1 MCSPRRPASRRRPS
15 ESLHSPRAERS
26 EAVVVESS
34 ARALSSGSR
43 ATRCDPCVARASV
56 QRRLR
61 NGGDMVQLCDYD
73 SGAILVPNVE
83 TAGSFS
89 LGAMRGLMGRTSI
102 RPGEGLLLRDPLG
115 CIHTFGMRCDIDIVF
130 LSRTLRVLEV
140 AANVPPQRL
149 RWARGGVA
157 QLELGGGQAA
167 SIGLISG
174 RRLVV
179 VEQQIDQNRGRVE
192 RGSPHAGT
200 DAGSP
205 SHIRRKAACG
215 NARNLPTVPFWPQW
229 EAPHDLDGLPLAVGG
244 FTQRS

>member
-1 MCSPRRPASRRRPS
+1 
-15 ESLHSPRAERS
+15 
-26 EAVVVESS
+26 
-34 ARALSSGSR
+34 
-43 ATRCDPCVARASV
+43 
-56 QRRLR
+56 
-61 NGGDMVQLCDYD
+61 MVQLCDYD

-140 AANVPPQRL
+140 AANVPPRRL

-205 SHIRRKAACG
+205 SHIRREAACG

>member
-1 MCSPRRPASRRRPS
+1 MCSPRRPASRRHPS

-140 AANVPPQRL
+140 AANVPPRRL

>member
-1 MCSPRRPASRRRPS
+1 MCSPRRPASRRHPS

-102 RPGEGLLLRDPLG
+102 EPGEGLLLRDPLG

>member
-1 MCSPRRPASRRRPS
+1 MCSPRRPASRRHPS

-34 ARALSSGSR
+34 ARALSSGWR

-73 SGAILVPNVE
+73 SGAILVPTVE

-89 LGAMRGLMGRTSI
+89 LDAMRGLIGRTSI
-102 RPGEGLLLRDPLG
+102 EPGEGLLLRDPLG

-140 AANVPPQRL
+140 AANVPPRRL

-179 VEQQIDQNRGRVE
+179 VERQIDQSRGRVE

-200 DAGSP
+200 GAGSP

>member
-1 MCSPRRPASRRRPS
+1 MCSPRRPASRRHPS

-34 ARALSSGSR
+34 ARDLSSGWR

>member
-1 MCSPRRPASRRRPS
+1 
-15 ESLHSPRAERS
+15 
-26 EAVVVESS
+26 
-34 ARALSSGSR
+34 
-43 ATRCDPCVARASV
+43 
-56 QRRLR
+56 
-61 NGGDMVQLCDYD
+61 MVQLCDYD

-102 RPGEGLLLRDPLG
+102 EPGEGLLLRDPLG

-140 AANVPPQRL
+140 AANVPPRRL

-179 VEQQIDQNRGRVE
+179 VERQIDQSRGRVE

-200 DAGSP
+200 NAGSP